1 MVSSPQPVILTLT
14 SSPSGLSAASEPVL
28 APNALVRV
36 RVRVRVRARAERL
49 GPFAREDLVFFVL
62 VPAHLHRGLGLG

>member
-1 MVSSPQPVILTLT
+1 MVRVR
-14 SSPSGLSAASEPVL
+14 VRFR
-28 APNALVRV
+28 VRV

-62 VPAHLHRGLGLG
+62 VPAHLHRRLGLG